1 MGSKFAFPGRAVS
14 DRSRPLLPLAAVF
27 AIIAFTT
34 FVTGSL
40 AGLYNIWAMMAFIQA
55 VCLFAAIVLRVWNV
69 PDNLKWAAYFLLG
82 FMGAPNPLFF
92 G

>member
-1 MGSKFAFPGRAVS
+1 MRLQPV
-14 DRSRPLLPLAAVF
+14 LLVELSLTTSSTPSVAAVF

-40 AGLYNIWAMMAFIQA
+40 AGLYNIWTMMAFIQA
-55 VCLFAAIVLRVWNV
+55 VCLFAVIVLRIWNV